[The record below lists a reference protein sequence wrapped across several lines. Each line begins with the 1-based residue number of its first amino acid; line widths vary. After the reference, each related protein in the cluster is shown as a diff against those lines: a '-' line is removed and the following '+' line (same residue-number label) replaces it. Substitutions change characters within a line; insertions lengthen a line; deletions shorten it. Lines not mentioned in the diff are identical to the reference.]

1 MRHTK
6 TFLIGAALLGLPLL
20 TSANTTQAPTSQQQ
34 QFENGISS
42 QKQLQQNMQQSQ
54 KLQQQQLN
62 QQLQQRNQQLQQQRQ
77 QQLQKDLE
85 RSQRTTPPP
94 PPSNQTP

>member
-1 MRHTK
+1 MKHLK
-6 TFLIGAALLGLPLL
+6 ALLACAALLGLPLL
-20 TSANTTQAPTSQQQ
+20 ASANTPQAPTPQQ

-42 QKQLQQNMQQSQ
+42 QKQLQQNMQQNQ

-77 QQLQKDLE
+77 QQLQNDLQ

-94 PPSNQTP
+94 QIKQNP

>member
-1 MRHTK
+1 MKHPK
-6 TFLIGAALLGLPLL
+6 AVLACAALLCLPLL
-20 TSANTTQAPTSQQQ
+20 AGANTTQAPTPQQ

-42 QKQLQQNMQQSQ
+42 QKQLQQSMQQSQ
-54 KLQQQQLN
+54 QLQQQRLN

-77 QQLQKDLE
+77 QQIQQDLQ

-94 PPSNQTP
+94 PIKQNP

>member
-1 MRHTK
+1 MKHPK
-6 TFLIGAALLGLPLL
+6 TLLACAALLGLPLVA
-20 TSANTTQAPTSQQQ
+20 SANTTQAPTPQQ

-42 QKQLQQNMQQSQ
+42 QKQLQQTMQQNQ

-62 QQLQQRNQQLQQQRQ
+62 QQLQQRNQQLNQQRQ

-85 RSQRTTPPP
+85 RSQRTTPTQPIKQNP
-94 PPSNQTP
+94 

>member
-1 MRHTK
+1 MKHPK
-6 TFLIGAALLGLPLL
+6 TLLACAVLLGLPLL
-20 TSANTTQAPTSQQQ
+20 ASANTPQAPTQQQ
-34 QFENGISS
+34 QFESGISS

-62 QQLQQRNQQLQQQRQ
+62 QQLQQRNQQLNQQRQ

-94 PPSNQTP
+94 PIQQNP

>member
-1 MRHTK
+1 MKHPK
-6 TFLIGAALLGLPLL
+6 TALVCAALFCLPLL
-20 TSANTTQAPTSQQQ
+20 ASANATQAPTPQQ

-42 QKQLQQNMQQSQ
+42 QKQLQQSMQQSQ
-54 KLQQQQLN
+54 QLQQQRLN

-77 QQLQKDLE
+77 QQLQKDLQ

-94 PPSNQTP
+94 PIRQTP